1 MTAQHWYFSSLD
13 KLNLVQGSHMVAAYS
28 KLAVDEVFFVI
39 WLIKIR
45 KRSGLNT
52 VPHGMPDVTSDLE
65 ECFPS
70 STKYF
75 LFLIC

>member
-1 MTAQHWYFSSLD
+1 
-13 KLNLVQGSHMVAAYS
+13 MVATYS
-28 KLAVDEVFFVI
+28 KLAVDEAFFVI
-39 WLIKIR
+39 WLINIR

-52 VPHGMPDVTSDLE
+52 VPRGTPDVISDLE
-65 ECFPS
+65 VRFPS

>member
-1 MTAQHWYFSSLD
+1 
-13 KLNLVQGSHMVAAYS
+13 MVVAYS
-28 KLAVDEVFFVI
+28 KLTVDEAFFVI

-45 KRSGLNT
+45 KRSGLIT
-52 VPHGMPDVTSDLE
+52 VPRGTPDVISDLE

-75 LFLIC
+75 LFPIC

>member
-1 MTAQHWYFSSLD
+1 
-13 KLNLVQGSHMVAAYS
+13 MVAAYS

-39 WLIKIR
+39 RLIKIR
-45 KRSGLNT
+45 KRIDLNT
-52 VPHGMPDVTSDLE
+52 ARRGTPDATSDLE

-75 LFLIC
+75 LFSIC

>member
-1 MTAQHWYFSSLD
+1 
-13 KLNLVQGSHMVAAYS
+13 MVASYS

-52 VPHGMPDVTSDLE
+52 VRRDTPDVTSDLE
-65 ECFPS
+65 ECLPS

-75 LFLIC
+75 LLPIC

>member
-1 MTAQHWYFSSLD
+1 
-13 KLNLVQGSHMVAAYS
+13 MVAAYS
-28 KLAVDEVFFVI
+28 KLAVDKAFYVI

-52 VPHGMPDVTSDLE
+52 ARRGTPDITSDLE
-65 ECFPS
+65 ECLPS

-75 LFLIC
+75 LLPIC

>member
-1 MTAQHWYFSSLD
+1 
-13 KLNLVQGSHMVAAYS
+13 MVAAYS

-52 VPHGMPDVTSDLE
+52 VPRGMPDVTSDLE

-75 LFLIC
+75 LFPIC

>member
-1 MTAQHWYFSSLD
+1 
-13 KLNLVQGSHMVAAYS
+13 MVAAYS

-65 ECFPS
+65 ECSPS

-75 LFLIC
+75 SFLIC

>member
-1 MTAQHWYFSSLD
+1 
-13 KLNLVQGSHMVAAYS
+13 MVAAYS
-28 KLAVDEVFFVI
+28 KLAVDEAFFVI

-52 VPHGMPDVTSDLE
+52 VHRGTPDETSDLE
-65 ECFPS
+65 ECLPS

-75 LFLIC
+75 LLPIC